1 MLLSQS
7 LVSLPQAQHSNI
19 HSIVMTQEAKVIT
32 KPLFVI
38 TY

>member
-1 MLLSQS
+1 MLLSRS
-7 LVSLPQAQHSNI
+7 LVSLPQAQLSSI
-19 HSIVMTQEAKVIT
+19 QSIVMTQEAKVIT